1 MILCV
6 CPNPSVDVFQWLDNL
21 QTGQVNRVREEEFY
35 PGGKGVHV
43 ALAASELGEDI
54 VLLGFWGGPTGKWI
68 QIQCKKQG
76 IRCEGPEVEGL
87 TRTCTTFKSTRQSF
101 DDTELLGAGPILDEP
116 QISQFY
122 DTFEAL
128 IPKASCITLSG
139 SWPRNSDVHGYARLI
154 QRARKHQKPVYLDC
168 NGEQLENALP
178 KQPTGLHLNISEA
191 RQTYGDHSIEKIVHL
206 MRHQADLSALTA
218 GEEGLYLASGNEY
231 IHASYKVEKVHS
243 AVGSGDC
250 LVAGLAVAR
259 IRGYNF
265 GETARLAVACGA
277 ANCLRKE
284 LGMLHKEDVDRI
296 MPEVSIQTM
305 QFQT

>member
-21 QTGQVNRVREEEFY
+21 KTGQVNRVRKEEFY

-43 ALAASELGEDI
+43 ALAASELGEDV

-68 QIQCKKQG
+68 QIKCQKQG
-76 IRCEGPEVEGL
+76 IRCEGPEVDGL
-87 TRTCTTFKSTRQSF
+87 TRTCATFKSTRQSF
-101 DDTELLGAGPILDEP
+101 DDTELLGAGPSLEEQ

-122 DTFEAL
+122 DTFESL
-128 IPKASCITLSG
+128 SSEASCITLSG
-139 SWPRNSDVHGYARLI
+139 SWPRNADIDGYAQLI
-154 QRARKHQKPVYLDC
+154 QKARKYHKPVYLDC
-168 NGEQLENALP
+168 SGKQLENALP
-178 KQPTGLHLNISEA
+178 EQPTGLHLNIKEA
-191 RQTYGDHSIEKIVHL
+191 HQTFGNYSVENLVRGIRQRVKL
-206 MRHQADLSALTA
+206 AALTA
-218 GEEGLYLASGNEY
+218 GVDGLYLASDDEY
-231 IHASYKVEKVHS
+231 IHASYKLEKIHS

-265 GETARLAVACGA
+265 EDTARLAVACGA

-284 LGMLHKEDVDRI
+284 LGMLHKKDVNRI
-296 MPEVSIQTM
+296 MPKVSLQTM
-305 QFQT
+305 EFQT